1 MKGLLLGAALLVSMS
16 AFAETVTVGVNGM
29 VCSMCAQGI
38 TKKLK
43 ALKVEQLVVDL
54 DNKVVSFSTPDSLKV
69 SDDKIKAVIK
79 DAGYAVTDITRK

>member
-1 MKGLLLGAALLVSMS
+1 MKGLLLSAALLVSMS

-43 ALKVEQLVVDL
+43 ALQVEQLVVDL

-69 SDDKIKAVIK
+69 TDDKIKELIK